1 MSRVFNNGSQYSI
14 YLMRGDSTTPSDYQG
29 KTITAIIPAGQTYTR
44 GDFASVLLVPSNY
57 PNNKIKINNAQW
69 NIDTNTITVKY
80 YDVESGDYN
89 NVSVRLISDNFFGDS
104 NTSDVIITDNALP
117 ATTTIKIIN
126 NVSTATCNY
135 TTLDVGNTYAVVF
148 TANSGLK
155 FDSAILQYTNKTT
168 STTVNINGTY
178 SDNNKKITY
187 DVTTDSHMG
196 DLTFTGTTSAYVEPI
211 NIPITN
217 SITNSTVDKTNI
229 TSYDEQTIT
238 ITANSGYK
246 FMSDVVIRY
255 YDKAMSDYE
264 NITYTKTSDTI
275 ITFTIKPNANM
286 QSIRITGST
295 EKSEAVTVMLDGI
308 NSIVFPTDEELS
320 EIGSKRFYSIDGQQ
334 YDYGVYIASMKKIYV
349 KKENINIKGKTQI
362 VLGSQKFD
370 VYCDVTD
377 SYYVILDLGTK
388 TLLGHSYNAH
398 DYDADIKI
406 YLPFIGMEELDTN
419 LVMNKDIKVTY
430 TINLVDGMCLA
441 QIYANDK
448 LIYTFSGS
456 ISYEIPYKMNDVL
469 FHNTSFK
476 YDSSDYLGDKQTF
489 ILYTYDSY
497 NQKVKISTISGFTK
511 FENVELIG
519 GTMTN
524 EDADEIISLL
534 ESGVFL

>member
-1 MSRVFNNGSQYSI
+1 MSRVFNNGSQYNI
-14 YLMRGDSTTPSDYQG
+14 YLMKGDSTTASDYQG
-29 KTITAIIPAGQTYTR
+29 KSITAIIPTGQTYTR

-57 PNNKIKINNAQW
+57 PNNKIKINDTQW

-80 YDVESGDYN
+80 YDAETGDYN
-89 NVSVRLISDNFFGDS
+89 DVNVRLITDNFFGDS
-104 NTSDVIITDNALP
+104 NTSEVTIADNALP

-135 TTLDVGNTYAVVF
+135 TSLDVGNTYAVIF
-148 TANSGLK
+148 TANNGLK
-155 FDSAILQYTNKTT
+155 FDSATLQYTNKTT
-168 STTVNINGTY
+168 NTTVNIDGTY
-178 SDNNKKITY
+178 SDDHKKITY

-217 SITNSTVDKTNI
+217 SISNSTVSKTSI

-246 FMSDVVIRY
+246 FMTDVVIKY
-255 YDKAMSDYE
+255 YNKTAGDYE
-264 NITYTKTSDTI
+264 NIAYTKTSDTVI
-275 ITFTIKPNANM
+275 AFTIKPDANM
-286 QSIRITGST
+286 QSIHITGST
-295 EKSEAVTVMLDGI
+295 EKSEAVTVLLDGI
-308 NSIVFPTDEELS
+308 NSIVFPTDKELS
-320 EIGSKRFYSIDGQQ
+320 EIGSKRFYNVDGQQ
-334 YDYGVYIASMKKIYV
+334 YDYGVYIASLKKIYV

-377 SYYVILDLGTK
+377 SYYVTLNLGTK
-388 TLLGHSYNAH
+388 TIFGHSFNAY
-398 DYDADIKI
+398 DFDADIKI

-419 LVMNKDIKVTY
+419 LVMNKGIKVTY

-441 QIYANDK
+441 QIYANNK

-456 ISYEIPYKMNDVL
+456 ISYEVPYKMNDNL
-469 FHNTSFK
+469 FQNTSFK
-476 YDSSDYLGDKQTF
+476 YDSSDYLGDKQAF

-497 NQKVKISTISGFTK
+497 NRKVKISKISGFTK
-511 FENVELIG
+511 FENVEL
-519 GTMTN
+519 TN
-524 EDADEIISLL
+524 GIINYEDANEIVNLL